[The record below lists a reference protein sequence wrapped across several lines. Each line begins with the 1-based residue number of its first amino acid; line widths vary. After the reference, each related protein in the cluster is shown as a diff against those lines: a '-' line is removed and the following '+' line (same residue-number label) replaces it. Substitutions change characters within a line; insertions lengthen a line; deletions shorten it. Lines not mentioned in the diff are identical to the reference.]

1 MNPDTSAYFRQKLS
15 QHRDALLEWLNTDSL
30 HKDFHLGTA
39 NTHDVL
45 HIISELKKALE
56 RIDEGDFGQCIKG
69 DGEVEVER
77 LEVDYTT
84 CVCLAH
90 YSDSQLRA
98 LENELELAAK
108 VQRGLLPAH
117 IKEVKSLAIA
127 ARSQPAHIVG
137 GDYYDFFDFQDGT
150 PGFAIADVMGKGLPA
165 SMLMSN
171 LQASLRI
178 LGADYNEPHLLLS
191 RLNELFRYN
200 LKLIRFISVFL
211 LAIDVGK
218 RTLRYANAGHHPPA
232 LWNAAQKSI
241 TWLNPTGPAIGLN
254 YQTEYTSE
262 KVSYDSGDLL
272 LMYTDGL
279 VEARNAGGEEFGDHR
294 LEAYLKEHHQESP
307 QQLVKGLFETLK
319 SYAGS
324 FNDDITLLVIK
335 AE

>member
-1 MNPDTSAYFRQKLS
+1 MNPDTLAYFRQKLS
-15 QHRDALLEWLNTDSL
+15 QHRDALMEWLNTDSPY
-30 HKDFHLGTA
+30 KDIHLGTA
-39 NTHDVL
+39 STQDVL
-45 HIISELKKALE
+45 QIISELKKALE
-56 RIDEGDFGQCIKG
+56 QIDERDFGQCVKG

-77 LEVDYTT
+77 LELDYTT

-108 VQRGLLPAH
+108 VQRGLLPAQ
-117 IKEVKSLAIA
+117 VKDVKGLGIA
-127 ARSQPAHIVG
+127 ARTQPAHIIG

-178 LGADYNEPHLLLS
+178 LASDYSEPHLLLS
-191 RLNELFRYN
+191 RLNQLFRYN

-218 RTLRYANAGHHPPA
+218 RTIRYANAGHHPPT

-254 YQTEYTSE
+254 YQMEYTSE
-262 KVSYDSGDLL
+262 RVSYASGDVL

-279 VEARNAGGEEFGDHR
+279 VEARSADGEEFGDHR
-294 LEAYLKEHHQESP
+294 LEAYLKEHYHESP

-324 FNDDITLLVIK
+324 FSDDITLLVVK